1 MDTIPLK
8 EAIDAL
14 RGEILAARQEASTQE
29 VRFELGPVE
38 MEFQVVARKEIGGD
52 AKVGFHILAAE
63 ATLGGS
69 GKGSDER
76 TQKVKFVLNPIF
88 VDASGQQT
96 KLQVG
101 RESPGEQSQTGH
113 SLERQP

>member
-1 MDTIPLK
+1 
-8 EAIDAL
+8 
-14 RGEILAARQEASTQE
+14 LAARQEASTKE

-96 KLQVG
+96 KVQVG

-113 SLERQP
+113 SLEWQP